1 MSKPMSTRQVR
12 NAVKSL
18 NLVLVNGHDTKI
30 NGDFRGSCG
39 FITNAAKTIFV
50 YYDTESSVLSS
61 LAGKIL
67 VRAAKSDCD
76 YTGGRNEFV
85 EPEKFL
91 DAVNWYFRN
100 NYTPDKVQRI

>member
-18 NLVLVNGHDTKI
+18 NLVLVNGHDIKI
-30 NGDFRGSCG
+30 NGDFRGSSG
-39 FITNAAKTIFV
+39 FITNSDHTIFV
-50 YYDTESSVLSS
+50 YYDTESSCLSS

-67 VRAAKSDCD
+67 VRAAKSDRD
-76 YTGGRNEFV
+76 YTGGRNEFA

-91 DAVNWYFRN
+91 DTVNWYFKN

>member
-1 MSKPMSTRQVR
+1 MRNPMSTRQVR

-18 NLVLVNGHDTKI
+18 NLVLDNGHDIKI
-30 NGDFRGSCG
+30 NGDFRGSSG
-39 FITNAAKTIFV
+39 FITNSAKTIFV
-50 YYDTESSVLSS
+50 YYNTESSVLSS
-61 LAGKIL
+61 LADKIL
-67 VRAAKSDCD
+67 VRAAKSDRD

-91 DAVNWYFRN
+91 DTVNWYFKN

>member
-18 NLVLVNGHDTKI
+18 NLILVNGHDIKI
-30 NGDFRGSCG
+30 NGDFRGSSG
-39 FITNAAKTIFV
+39 FITNSAHAIFV
-50 YYDTESSVLSS
+50 YYNTESSCLSS

-76 YTGGRNEFV
+76 YTGGRTEFV

-91 DAVNWYFRN
+91 DAVNWYFKN